1 MKLGVAID
9 IGTSGIRAQKID
21 LESGDI
27 QKTVITLRNPLP
39 GANVMDHLD
48 FAITYGLD
56 LAQGLHVNAVKHVI
70 DTLGVKPEELQR
82 MAICGNPIQLS
93 IFQGIPIDD
102 LAYAGERKKEKLN
115 IKDQDRRAR
124 IVDCAEIKGLEVYPN
139 AKLVVPPAIR
149 HEVGADALALII
161 KSGFLD
167 TKETAI
173 ATDYGTNAEM
183 ALIHEGTIYTG
194 SAAAG
199 PALEGQQIKYGKLA
213 SPFVI
218 SDVEFENGNMR
229 NYVLD
234 AEMNTV
240 KGALTDPKSGD
251 VVAEGASMWRCAA
264 PARLPNGEQEMTT
277 CEGTIKATGITGT
290 GVIAIIEAGM
300 KNGIIQLPK
309 INTPDNI
316 LYLQNKIKFFE
327 KDVSSA
333 GLAMGAIRAG
343 HLALCNAAGIEVADV
358 NRAYMSGAA
367 GTYMDAVKAH
377 QVGMVP
383 FNVDEV
389 VQIGNTSL
397 IVAREILLSEER
409 LWELQE
415 IASRIVSNHVMF
427 ATDPAF
433 KEAYIQEISY
443 WTEGMPFK
451 MLKKFL
457 KKKGLPQIDIPEK
470 VTKVNKVVE
479 KDIPVLGD
487 EGLQVLERVGTF
499 LTMKVDCP
507 ECEKCIKVCPNDAI
521 TIDAEGVVMIS
532 SDLCDG
538 ANCKRCINACPKDK
552 FKWENLTVLEQSA

>member
-1 MKLGVAID
+1 MRTGVAID
-9 IGTSGIRAQKID
+9 LGTSGIRAQKID
-21 LESGDI
+21 LDSGEI
-27 QKTVITLRNPLP
+27 KKTVITLRNPLP

-48 FAITYGLD
+48 FAITYGLE
-56 LAQGLHVNAVKHVI
+56 LAHGLHVNAVRKVI
-70 DTLGVKPEELQR
+70 EALGIAPEELQR

-115 IKDQDRRAR
+115 IKESDRSAR
-124 IVDCAEIKGLEVYPN
+124 IISCSEVTGLEVYPN

-167 TKETAI
+167 TQETAI

-183 ALIHEGTIYTG
+183 ALIHKGTIYTG

-218 SDVEFENGNMR
+218 ADAEFENGNLR

-240 KGALTDPKSGD
+240 KAKLVDPKSGEVIED
-251 VVAEGASMWRCAA
+251 SDLNA
-264 PARLPNGEQEMTT
+264 
-277 CEGTIKATGITGT
+277 KGITGT
-290 GVIAIIEAGM
+290 GVIAILDAGM

-309 INTPDNI
+309 INTPDHI
-316 LYLQNKIKFFE
+316 LYLQDKVKFFE
-327 KDVSSA
+327 NDVQEA
-333 GLAMGAIRAG
+333 GLAIGAIRAG
-343 HLALCNAAGIEVADV
+343 HLALCNAAGIEVSEV
-358 NRAYMSGAA
+358 KKAYMSGAA

-377 QVGMVP
+377 QIGMVP

-389 VQIGNTSL
+389 IQIGNTSL
-397 IVAREILLSEER
+397 IVAKEILLSEER

-415 IASRIVSNHVMF
+415 IAKKILSNHIMF
-427 ATDPAF
+427 ATDPGF
-433 KEAYIQEISY
+433 KDAYIQEISY

-457 KKKGLPQIDIPEK
+457 KKKGLPQIDLPEHTTRVDK
-470 VTKVNKVVE
+470 RVIR
-479 KDIPVLGD
+479 DIPVLGE

-499 LTMKVDCP
+499 LTMKVECP
-507 ECEKCIKVCPNDAI
+507 ECKKCVKVCPTDALS
-521 TIDAEGVVMIS
+521 IDDDGVVMIS

-552 FKWENLTVLEQSA
+552 FKWENLEVLEIPA

>member
-21 LESGDI
+21 LDKGDI
-27 QKTVITLRNPLP
+27 HKTVITLRNPLP

-56 LAQGLHVNAVKHVI
+56 LAQGLHVNAVKNIVEA
-70 DTLGVKPEELQR
+70 LGIKPEELER
-82 MAICGNPIQLS
+82 MSICGNPIQLS

-115 IKDQDRRAR
+115 IKEQDRSAR
-124 IVDCAEIKGLEVYPN
+124 VIDCAEINGLDVYPN

-218 SDVEFENGNMR
+218 SDVDVENGGLR

-234 AEMNTV
+234 SEMNTV
-240 KGALTDPKSGD
+240 KGSLIDPKNGD
-251 VVAEGASMWRCAA
+251 VMDEGAQMWRCAA
-264 PARLPNGEQEMTT
+264 PSKLPDAPVEMKD
-277 CEGTIKATGITGT
+277 CEGTIKANGITGT
-290 GVIAIIEAGM
+290 GVIAVIEAGI
-300 KNGIIQLPK
+300 KNGIIELPK
-309 INTPDNI
+309 INTPDHI
-316 LYLQNKIKFFE
+316 LHLQDNIKFYE
-327 KDVSSA
+327 KDVAAA

-358 NRAYMSGAA
+358 KKAYMSGAA
-367 GTYMDAVKAH
+367 GTYMDALKAD

-383 FNVDEV
+383 YNVEEV
-389 VQIGNTSL
+389 IQIGNTSL
-397 IVAREILLSEER
+397 LVAREILLSEER
-409 LWELQE
+409 LWELQD
-415 IASRIVSNHVMF
+415 IASKIVSNHIMF
-427 ATDPAF
+427 ATDTAF
-433 KEAYIQEISY
+433 KDAYIQEISY

-457 KKKGLPQIDIPEK
+457 KKKGLPQIDLPEK
-470 VTKVNKVVE
+470 EAKVNRIVE

-507 ECEKCIKVCPNDAI
+507 ECKKCIKVCPNDAI
-521 TIDAEGVVMIS
+521 TIDDEGIVMIS

-538 ANCKRCINACPKDK
+538 SNCKKCINACPKDK
-552 FKWENLTVLEQSA
+552 FKWENLTVVEQKT